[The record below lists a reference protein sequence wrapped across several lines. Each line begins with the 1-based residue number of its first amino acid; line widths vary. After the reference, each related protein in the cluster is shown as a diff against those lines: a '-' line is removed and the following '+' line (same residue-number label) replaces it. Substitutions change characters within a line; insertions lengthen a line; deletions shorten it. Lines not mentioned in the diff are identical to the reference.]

1 MRKGYWFVNSRFLVI
16 TLALGLI
23 GMAGIFAGCGGG
35 DDSPSTPST
44 VEKCLEVGPRSTSGI
59 LRGWPVSLKNKATGE
74 TLRSF
79 QIIAVA
85 ACVNDTN
92 GNQIACWQNAVWEG
106 DQLLSFDATIDGE
119 NYNYP
124 ADACQ

>member
-35 DDSPSTPST
+35 DDSPSTPAT
-44 VEKCLEVGPRSTSGI
+44 VEKCLQVGQATGW
-59 LRGWPVSLKNKATGE
+59 GWPVYLKNSATGE
-74 TLRSF
+74 TLKSF

-85 ACVNDTN
+85 ACAYDTS
-92 GNQIACWQNAVWEG
+92 GNQIACWQNAVWSG
-106 DQLLSFDATIDGE
+106 DQLISFDATIDGE
-119 NYNYP
+119 NYSYP